1 MQIVETY
8 LAPSAIHGVG
18 VFARHAIKK
27 GTVVSRFMP
36 PMDSQFPHELF
47 ESLTPVEQAYLRIY
61 AYRSKFTKLW
71 VLNGDNDRYMNHS
84 SDPNTDM
91 HPDGTSENIAVRDVA
106 AGEELTCDYTLFDM
120 EWRQKL
126 GL

>member
-1 MQIVETY
+1 MQVVETY
-8 LAPSAIHGVG
+8 IGPSRIHGTG
-18 VFARHAIKK
+18 VFAKHPIKK
-27 GTVVSRFMP
+27 GTVISRFMP

-47 ESLTPVEQAYLRIY
+47 LSLTPVEQAYLRNF

-71 VLNGDNDRYMNHS
+71 VLNGDADRYMNHS

-91 HPDGTSENIAVRDVA
+91 HPDGTSENIALRDIE
-106 AGEELTCDYTLFDM
+106 AGEELTCDYSGFDM
-120 EWRQKL
+120 DWKNKL